1 MDKPMIKCIIRN
13 KEIVETKEEIVRQRY
28 IKTLIEDYGYD
39 KTDIKLEYGVKR
51 SPSDTR
57 RSLPVDIAV
66 FEDGKAKIFIE
77 TKSEEINEGLEQLK
91 NYMDFDNDVRYGV
104 WTNGN
109 IDPDKIGIQYI
120 EKIVKNNTIE
130 YIEKFNIPLK
140 GYAKIEDQIKKK
152 DLKPTNNLKYIFKQM
167 RGFISANATGTT
179 RDEKILNE
187 LMSILICKI
196 YDERYKQDD
205 DYMDFIVINDDEKE
219 TGKRI
224 RKIFNEKVKLK
235 YPEVFKKDEKI
246 SLQDDIITYVV
257 GQLQMYSITKSSHQ
271 AISDAFESIIGYA
284 SKGSQGQFFTPKN
297 VIELMVTILE
307 PEEYKSILDPAC
319 GTAGFLTTTMSYVWE
334 KIDSKKLEELAKFE
348 EKKEYAMKY
357 LYGIEKDDFLA
368 KISKGYMAVLG
379 DGKAGIFIENSL
391 NTKNWS
397 SGAKGAIKEEYFDY
411 ILTNPPFGKDVKL
424 DKETKEL
431 YEYEAVD
438 LAFLERSI
446 SLLKDGGILGIVL
459 PETVFHSS
467 TNKKV
472 REEFF
477 YKHNIKCLID
487 LPHDTFRPYNNAK
500 CNVIFIEKNKEQQS
514 RVLAVN
520 IKNIGHNH
528 LGETDYVYDLE
539 SNTFDLTK
547 INDDTK
553 LIIKAL
559 KNKKVVNIIENDY
572 ELKEDSEKKLLE
584 EYHGIE
590 ELIKYVDYS
599 RVEKE
604 DVLVARNYFE
614 EKLNTK
620 NKISLEKLIDE
631 DIIDYFDGHGSPKGY
646 LKGMGDYP
654 YIRVKD
660 IVNLEV
666 YINPQDLI
674 PEFEYERLYSKKKEL
689 KKEDIVFVRRGSYRI
704 GDVGILYEKDIKSI
718 FTRELL
724 ILRVIDLDNEY
735 YITPHNLLYLLNSE
749 DVRKQLKNKIMLDTT
764 LPNIA
769 DRWKKLYLP
778 IYSKEV
784 MINIDEEMKKNYKM
798 RAEYWENLNKL
809 EKNIE
814 DKLKNL

>member
-1 MDKPMIKCIIRN
+1 MEKAMIKCTIRN

-39 KTDIKLEYGVKR
+39 KSDIKLEYGVKR

-235 YPEVFKKDEKI
+235 YPEVFEKDEKI

-319 GTAGFLTTTMSYVWE
+319 GTAGFLTTTMSYVWDS
-334 KIDSKKLEELAKFE
+334 IDSKKLEELAKFE

-500 CNVIFIEKNKEQQS
+500 TDIIFIQKGTPQQDK
-514 RVLAVN
+514 VLAIK
-520 IKNIGHNH
+520 IKNIGHDH
-528 LGETDYVYDLE
+528 QGEVNYMYDLE
-539 SNTFDLTK
+539 TDTFDKSK
-547 INDDTK
+547 INDDTIK
-553 LIIKAL
+553 IIPAI
-559 KNKKVVNIIENDY
+559 KNKDIMSLIENNY
-572 ELKEDSEKKLLE
+572 NPRNQREEKLLE
-584 EYHGIE
+584 ENRELQEMIKYIDYKDIE
-590 ELIKYVDYS
+590 E
-599 RVEKE
+599 E

-614 EKLNTK
+614 EKLVTD
-620 NKISLEKLIDE
+620 NKVQIEDLINEGILEH
-631 DIIDYFDGHGSPKGY
+631 FDGHGSPRGY
-646 LKGMGDYP
+646 LKGQGTYP

-666 YINPQDLI
+666 YTNPQDLI
-674 PEFEYERLYSKKKEL
+674 PEFEYDRLFRSEKEL
-689 KKEDIVFVRRGSYRI
+689 KAKDIVFVRRGSYRI
-704 GDVGILYEKDIKSI
+704 GDVGILYEKDTKSI

-724 ILRVIDLDNEY
+724 ILRVVNSENKY
-735 YITPHNLLYLLNSE
+735 NITPYNLLFLMNSDE
-749 DVRKQLKNKIMLDTT
+749 VRSQLSNKIMLDTT

-769 DRWKKLYLP
+769 DRWKKLYIP
-778 IYSKEV
+778 IFSEEK
-784 MINIDEEMKKNYKM
+784 MLNIHERMKKNY
-798 RAEYWENLNKL
+798 ENRDKFWKDLKGL
-809 EKNIE
+809 EKDFKE
-814 DKLKNL
+814 M